1 MNKLN
6 GIYSLII
13 IPLMIF
19 SVFAF
24 SGCEIDTINDDMP
37 DIADAVL
44 TPDADSTSTD
54 DSSEDAPVFESDT
67 PTRGITASDKGYAN
81 SSVGLSTAEFNN
93 VWQMANL
100 TSIVYHDLWDKALAG
115 ISPTLIPA
123 LDFKGNASRYIVVN
137 TYTGNMGFAAELF
150 RNLDTNAYVLVYRGT
165 NALSVVDWVT
175 NLTQALTTYT
185 GIPASQYDA
194 AVYLARSVKAQYS
207 PLQIAGHSLGG
218 GLAQLAALDTGL
230 KATCFN
236 AAGLTSGTLTRWG
249 ITTTKLNTNKMKI
262 SHYNVKY
269 CPLVDTRGYMNSK
282 SPDLAGF
289 SGYQYGG
296 RTRWLRNI
304 WGTAFVINPLRVANH
319 FYHAYVYQLK
329 YTYSNTG
336 NFL

>member
-1 MNKLN
+1 MKRLN
-6 GIYSLII
+6 GIYKCIFVSLI
-13 IPLMIF
+13 IF

-24 SGCEIDTINDDMP
+24 SGCEIDTINDDSP
-37 DIADAVL
+37 DISDAIL
-44 TPDADSTSTD
+44 TPDEDFTSSD
-54 DSSEDAPVFESDT
+54 ENSEVAPSVEDNAPMRSFLL
-67 PTRGITASDKGYAN
+67 SDKGYAN

-100 TSIVYHDLWDKALAG
+100 TAIVYHDLWDKALAG

-123 LDFKGNASRYIVVN
+123 LDFKGNASRYVVVN
-137 TYTGNMGFAAELF
+137 KYSGNMGFYAELF
-150 RNLDTNAYVLVYRGT
+150 RNLDTNAYVLVFRGT
-165 NALSVVDWVT
+165 NALSIADWVT
-175 NLTQALTTYT
+175 DLTQAFSVFTY
-185 GIPASQYDA
+185 IPNSQYDA

-230 KATCFN
+230 KATCFD
-236 AAGLTSGTLTRWG
+236 AAGLSSATLTRWG

-262 SHYNVKY
+262 THYNVKY
-269 CPLVDTRGYMNSK
+269 CPLTDSRGYMNSK
-282 SPDLAGF
+282 SPDLPGF
-289 SGYQYGG
+289 VAYNYGA

-304 WGTAFVINPLRVANH
+304 PGTAFVINPFRVANH
-319 FYHAYVYQLK
+319 MYHAYVYQLK